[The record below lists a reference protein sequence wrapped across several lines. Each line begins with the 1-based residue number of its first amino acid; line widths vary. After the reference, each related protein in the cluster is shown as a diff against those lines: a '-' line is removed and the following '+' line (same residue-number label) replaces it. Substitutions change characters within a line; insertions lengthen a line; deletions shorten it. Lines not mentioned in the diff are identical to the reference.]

1 MLPVSQT
8 TGAARDRRP
17 ARTYA
22 RRQSGRWVSL
32 SRLTVP
38 ASFDERD
45 TGVTTVAITGVGGR
59 VGRRVLEAVRA
70 LPAVDAVVGVV
81 PPADDPGASD
91 ESGSAGADVRV
102 ADVTDLEATRAALAG
117 ADVVVHLPADLV
129 PPGGRERAREVH
141 VDGTRH
147 VAEAARTAGARK
159 LVVVTSTV
167 AYGAHPDNEV
177 PLTEE
182 SPLRANPDFPWA
194 EQERE
199 VDTWLGGWAE
209 RHDDVVVTRLRVATV
224 VGDGV
229 DTVLT
234 RALLAPRLP
243 SVRGHRPPWQFV
255 HVDDAASAVT
265 HAVTHDLAGAYNV
278 AAEGW
283 LSFDEVAAILDRR
296 PLDLP
301 EEVAFSTVE
310 RLGAIG
316 LSDLPIGAVHY
327 VMHPWVVSS
336 DRLVATGWR
345 PVHSNRDAAAALAAD
360 LGDRI
365 VLGPVATSRRQVRQ
379 TAAVS
384 AGVAGGLLALG
395 VMARRRRRSS

>member
-1 MLPVSQT
+1 M
-8 TGAARDRRP
+8 
-17 ARTYA
+17 
-22 RRQSGRWVSL
+22 
-32 SRLTVP
+32 
-38 ASFDERD
+38 
-45 TGVTTVAITGVGGR
+45 TTVAITGADGR
-59 VGRRVLEAVRA
+59 LGRRVLEAVRA
-70 LPAVDAVVGVV
+70 LPAVDAVVQVRL
-81 PPADDPGASD
+81 PDPDAA
-91 ESGSAGADVRV
+91 AGDVAAPSEVRV
-102 ADVTDLEATRAALAG
+102 ADLADLDATRAALAG
-117 ADVVVHLPADLV
+117 VDVVVHLPAELAPRGD
-129 PPGGRERAREVH
+129 RERTRQVH

-147 VAEAARTAGARK
+147 VAEGARTAGARK
-159 LVVVTSTV
+159 LVVATSTV
-167 AYGAHPDNEV
+167 AYGAHPDNDV

-194 EQERE
+194 EQDRE
-199 VDTWLGGWAE
+199 VDTWLGAWAE
-209 RHDDVVVTRLRVATV
+209 RHDDVVVTRLRMATV
-224 VGDGV
+224 VGGGV

-234 RALLAPRLP
+234 SALLAPRLP

-255 HVDDAASAVT
+255 HVDDAASAVA
-265 HAVTHDLAGAYNV
+265 HAVAHDLAGAYNV

-296 PLDLP
+296 PLDVP

-327 VMHPWVVSS
+327 VMHPWVASS

-345 PVHSNRDAAAALAAD
+345 PAHSNRDAAAALAAD

-365 VLGPVATSRRQVRQ
+365 VLGPVTTSRRQVRQ

-395 VMARRRRRSS
+395 VLARRRRRSS